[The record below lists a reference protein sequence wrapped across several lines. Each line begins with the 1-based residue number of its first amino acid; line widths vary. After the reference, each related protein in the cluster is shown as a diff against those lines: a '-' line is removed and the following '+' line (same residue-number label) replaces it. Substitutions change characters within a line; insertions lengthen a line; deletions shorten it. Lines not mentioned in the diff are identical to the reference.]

1 MKTIS
6 TYGKINFQ
14 EIMELDFINNGPEK
28 YDCYEDIFCS
38 LAHKVFDYLKIDT
51 DYLIDVSIVDNKTI
65 HKINKE
71 YRNVDRPT
79 DVISFAFFDDVNEK
93 SLPGVPSS
101 LGEIIISFEKAE
113 EQAVQYDHS
122 AKREFS
128 FLFVHGML
136 HLLGYDHMNE
146 EDEKE
151 MFSLQ
156 EKILGE
162 RVTMENEKLVELAI
176 DARKRSYS
184 PYSHF
189 AVGAALLTKSGKTY
203 IGANI
208 ENSSYPLCMCAERNA
223 IYGAYLDDVKKE
235 EIVALAIAADT
246 DGPCSPCGAC
256 RQVISELLPKN
267 AKILMAN
274 LKNEIK
280 ETTTAELLPF
290 AFSEDDLK

>member
-1 MKTIS
+1 MIS
-6 TYGKINFQ
+6 TYGRINFQ
-14 EIMELDFINNGPEK
+14 EIMELDFINNGPIK
-28 YDCYEDIFCS
+28 YDCYEGIFCS

-51 DYLIDVSIVDNKTI
+51 DYLVDVSIVDNKTI

-223 IYGAYLDDVKKE
+223 IYGAYLDGVKKE

-280 ETTTAELLPF
+280 EITTAELLPF